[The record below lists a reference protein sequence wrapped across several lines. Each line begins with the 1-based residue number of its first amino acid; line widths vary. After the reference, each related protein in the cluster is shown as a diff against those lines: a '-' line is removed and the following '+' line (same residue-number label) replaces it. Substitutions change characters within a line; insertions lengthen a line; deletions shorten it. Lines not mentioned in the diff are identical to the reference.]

1 METVSGGVS
10 SSRYYDFLVDTTHL
24 ANQIE
29 NLGSTSLDAAV
40 MMGIPFNRSLFRNY
54 DIEPEPILTPIVLN
68 ADKTLAQI
76 QIDSVGPNTFNGET
90 FKLLLLQPY
99 ISSVNLIEIDR
110 DYYLGPDMI
119 VRFVYWRV
127 LGGQIVFTGSFGDP
141 LLDTDAQLESL
152 RSSIT
157 PTDIIKTIN
166 TPPSPP
172 TMMSR
177 RYYIFRVTNTPN
189 IIFSTPIPGSTEVN
203 EIVTTYTYEGIRY
216 RLTLPGNI
224 FTRVAFTMYLN
235 VLDENDNILDPP
247 STIHVVSTTGDPV
260 QTLNVNLIVATKTLE
275 LTMKTLSLVNDLDI
289 FVYSA

>member
-1 METVSGGVS
+1 MEMNSV
-10 SSRYYDFLVDTTHL
+10 SRYYDFLVDTTHL

-29 NLGSTSLDAAV
+29 NLGSTSLDSAV
-40 MMGIPFNRSLFRNY
+40 MMGIRFDRSLFRNY
-54 DIEPEPILTPIVLN
+54 DVQPELIVLN

-76 QIDSVGPNTFNGET
+76 QTESVGPNTFNGET

-141 LLDTDAQLESL
+141 LLDTDVQLESL

-166 TPPSPP
+166 TPPSLPS
-172 TMMSR
+172 MMSR

-189 IIFSTPIPGSTEVN
+189 IIFSSPIPGSTEVN
-203 EIVTTYTYEGIRY
+203 EIITIYTYEGIRY
-216 RLTLPGNI
+216 RMTLPGNI
-224 FTRVAFTMYLN
+224 FTRVAFTVYLN
-235 VLDENDNILDPP
+235 VLDEDDNVLDPP
-247 STIHVVSTTGDPV
+247 SSILVVSTTGDPV
-260 QTLNVNLIVATKTLE
+260 QTLGINLITATKTLE
-275 LTMKTLSLVNDLDI
+275 ITMKTLSLVDELDLFI
-289 FVYSA
+289 YAV